1 MPRFSYLAYDTGG
14 HRTAGVLEASST
26 EQVKQVLW
34 SDGLFIVDIKD
45 RRVALP
51 TLEELFPTFFR
62 VRRSE
67 VILFTRELA
76 TFVRVGIS
84 ILDGLSVL
92 RDQAG
97 SRLMRI
103 AIGQMITDITT
114 GTQLSMAMARH
125 PHIFPSLYVDM
136 IRSAEVSG
144 RLDETLRQLATYMS
158 REESSARKVRNAM
171 IYPFIV
177 LALAAMVIVVLIGF
191 VLPAFVR
198 LFQDFGAQ
206 LPLPTRILL
215 TIGEICRDHLPL
227 VLLGLGVLFAS
238 PVLLIQTERGKEFY
252 DGFVLRLPLLGRCVR
267 YAIVERY
274 LRTMATLAR
283 SGVPIAQMLQ
293 TSAQSVGNRTYA
305 KALKEVRPQM
315 LSGEGLAAPLARTR
329 LFPRLMIQM
338 IKVGE
343 ETGHLDS
350 NLEEAADH
358 FGEEVDYRLKR
369 LVTMLEPAMVLVVGL
384 VVGFIAV
391 SVIAPMYAL
400 VSAVK

>member
-1 MPRFSYLAYDTGG
+1 MPRFSYLAYDGAG
-14 HRTAGVLEASST
+14 QRTNGVLEAT
-26 EQVKQVLW
+26 TADQVKQVLW
-34 SDGLFIVDIKD
+34 SDGLFIVDVKD
-45 RRVALP
+45 RRVNP
-51 TLEELFPTFFR
+51 PSLEKLFPTAFR

-67 VILFTRELA
+67 LILFTRELA

-84 ILDGLSVL
+84 ILDGLTVL

-97 SRLMRI
+97 SRLMRR
-103 AIGQMITDITT
+103 AVGQMITDITT
-114 GTQLSMAMARH
+114 GSPVSGAMGRH
-125 PHIFPSLYVDM
+125 PHIFPGLYVDM
-136 IRSAEVSG
+136 VRSAEVSG
-144 RLDETLRQLATYMS
+144 RLDETLRQLAIYMG
-158 REESSARKVRNAM
+158 REESSARKLRNAM

-177 LALAAMVIVVLIGF
+177 LGLAAAVIVVLVGF

-215 TIGEICRDHLPL
+215 AMGVVCRDHTIL
-227 VLLGLGVLFAS
+227 VLLGFALVFAA
-238 PVLLIQTERGKEFY
+238 PALLLQTAGGREAY
-252 DGFVLRLPLLGRCVR
+252 DGVVLRIPMLGRCVR
-267 YAIVERY
+267 YAVIERY
-274 LRTMATLAR
+274 LRTMATLGR

-293 TSAQSVGNRTYA
+293 TSAQSVGNRVYV
-305 KALKEVRPQM
+305 KALRDVRPQM
-315 LSGEGLAAPLARTR
+315 LSGEGLAAPLARTG
-329 LFPRLMIQM
+329 LFPRMMIQM

-343 ETGHLDS
+343 ETGHLDA

-369 LVTMLEPAMVLVVGL
+369 MVTLLEPAMVLVVGL
-384 VVGFIAV
+384 IVGFIAV